1 MDRRLSRRAVDILLS
16 GRYASIGGVNR
27 RRRAQQL
34 AAIACAYSRS
44 ELVGEHGIGETI
56 ATEIELW
63 LQAQGLDFRSD
74 ETPVQPD
81 PACSIPGK
89 EQR

>member
-44 ELVGEHGIGETI
+44 ELMGEHGIGETI

-63 LQAQGLDFRSD
+63 LRERGLDLRSD
-74 ETPVQPD
+74 QALVLLDGATPTLN
-81 PACSIPGK
+81 
-89 EQR
+89 R